1 MHEQGGEW
9 KFFIG
14 HFHHIKAFSL
24 CSSSNILG
32 LLGFLY
38 STRKMRQPHPGEKYH
53 VIQVYKS
60 W

>member
-9 KFFIG
+9 KFFLG
-14 HFHHIKAFSL
+14 HFHHIKAFFL

-38 STRKMRQPHPGEKYH
+38 STRKMRQPTPK
-53 VIQVYKS
+53 KNTM
-60 W
+60 